1 MEGSEWE
8 RSFKIV
14 GRSPEHKE
22 IRETEVAGHLP
33 GLGLCLWDQR
43 RVPLILRRGSHERPS
58 HAAVS
63 EAVPSWTAGE
73 GSRNKKPWWMRA
85 SPDHPLILVW
95 WHPQNLTPKFINVF
109 IKYKH
114 GIIKKPKLS
123 GVHCAVNTLSLR
135 WFRTAFNPSPRVD
148 LQDKTENYWFVSLF
162 LMHYV

>member
-1 MEGSEWE
+1 MGEKFQDSRKKPWAQGNQ
-8 RSFKIV
+8 RDG
-14 GRSPEHKE
+14 GRRAST
-22 IRETEVAGHLP
+22 RTWSLSVR
-33 GLGLCLWDQR
+33 QR